1 MTLVRERTTG
11 QLFAMKRR
19 RVPLAER
26 LAVLV
31 SRKAD
36 MLRKGQEG
44 GEGHVR
50 SERDLLK
57 SVSFKLASTARV
69 S

>member
-1 MTLVRERTTG
+1 
-11 QLFAMKRR
+11 MKRR

-31 SRKAD
+31 LPKTD

-44 GEGHVR
+44 HVR
-50 SERDLLK
+50 LEHDVLK
-57 SVSFKLASTARV
+57 SVSLASTARV